1 VPEVSDVGRRT
12 LLRHGIR
19 VLDWREIEMAKG
31 GSNPIKKAQEA
42 FQNAL
47 KSMSKGKGKG
57 KGKK

>member
-1 VPEVSDVGRRT
+1 MHG
-12 LLRHGIR
+12 LRVR
-19 VLDWREIEMAKG
+19 DWREMEMAKEG